1 MAEERR
7 GPLSYHALPCRIARD
22 VRRRWRRMRRSW
34 SLQGYRFVYHPVYE
48 QSLHSVPLD
57 ARRAERVLAFL
68 AEEGLVER
76 ADLARPRTPSL
87 RTLLRVHDHR
97 YLESLQRPDVLERI
111 FGVPVS
117 DEDAERVV
125 EMQRMM
131 VGGTAYA
138 TRLALSNRGV
148 AVNLGGGMH
157 HAYRDSGL
165 AFCLFND
172 LAVAITCQR
181 ARGFKGR
188 VLVVDLDLHDGNGT
202 RSIFAHD
209 PTVHTFSVHNEHW
222 GDTEAVAS
230 TSIALGDDVGDEV
243 YLGTL
248 LKTLPDVV
256 HEVDPALVFYVA
268 GTDPAMDD
276 PLGNWQI
283 SADGMLRRDQLV
295 VDLVRRRRR
304 PLPLVVVLGG
314 GYGDR
319 SWRYSA
325 RFVAWMM
332 TGRRVEPPQ
341 NEELTL
347 RRLRRL
353 AGSID
358 QASLTSDPG
367 DYRLSL
373 TEDDLVGILPGAP
386 RPTRFLRYFSRH
398 GVELLLERFGILDD
412 LRVRGFEHP
421 TVELDLSPSVGQT
434 VRVFSSPDREHL
446 LIELRAERSTRAV
459 DGCEVLVIEWLLM
472 QNPRA
477 EFGPYRRPLPGQQHP
492 GLGMLKDIL
501 GWLVVVSEIL
511 ELDGIYYAPSTY
523 HVAAQSRSVVRFL
536 HPRHEARF
544 RALEELLVG
553 MTLAEASRR
562 VEDGEVIDDATGEP
576 LEWEAW
582 PMVLPESDRL
592 RDRVYGERYEAEV
605 EEERARCSYRLGTP
619 EPVGSG

>member
-1 MAEERR
+1 
-7 GPLSYHALPCRIARD
+7 
-22 VRRRWRRMRRSW
+22 
-34 SLQGYRFVYHPVYE
+34 
-48 QSLHSVPLD
+48 
-57 ARRAERVLAFL
+57 
-68 AEEGLVER
+68 
-76 ADLARPRTPSL
+76 
-87 RTLLRVHDHR
+87 
-97 YLESLQRPDVLERI
+97 
-111 FGVPVS
+111 
-117 DEDAERVV
+117 VV

-138 TRLALSNRGV
+138 TRLALANRGV
-148 AVNLGGGMH
+148 AINLGGGMH

-181 ARGFKGR
+181 ARGFKGK
-188 VLVVDLDLHDGNGT
+188 VLVIDLDLHDGNGT
-202 RSIFAHD
+202 RAIFAHD

-222 GDTEAVAS
+222 GDTEAEAS
-230 TSIALGDDVGDEV
+230 TAIALGDSVGDEV

-248 LKTLPDVV
+248 LKSLPDVV

-268 GTDPAMDD
+268 GTDVAADD

-295 VDLVRRRRR
+295 VDLIRRRRR
-304 PLPLVVVLGG
+304 PLPLVMVLGG

-319 SWRYSA
+319 TWRYTA
-325 RFVAWMM
+325 RFLTWMM

-347 RRLRRL
+347 RRLRRI
-353 AGSID
+353 AGELD

-367 DYRLSL
+367 DFRLSL

-398 GVELLLERFGILDD
+398 GIELLLERFGILDR

-421 TVELDLSPSVGQT
+421 IVDLDLSPSVGQT
-434 VRVFSSPDREHL
+434 MRVFGGPERDEL
-446 LIELRAERSTRAV
+446 LIELRAERSSRAIP
-459 DGCEVLVIEWLLM
+459 GLEVLVLEWLLL

-492 GLGMLKDIL
+492 GLGMLKDVL
-501 GWLVVVSEIL
+501 GWTVVVTEIL

-536 HPRHEARF
+536 HPKHEARF
-544 RALEELLVG
+544 RALEELFTG

-562 VEDGEVIDDATGEP
+562 VADGEVVDEAAGEP
-576 LEWEAW
+576 IEWEAW
-582 PMVLPESDRL
+582 PMVMPVSDDL
-592 RDRVYGERYEAEV
+592 RDRVYGADYEAAV
-605 EEERARCSYRLGTP
+605 EAERVRCSYRLATR
-619 EPVGSG
+619 EPVVAG